1 MKKQPSKTKTEGP
14 LLKVGWWVAL
24 TLKPN
29 TAPLRCY
36 VGQIQAL
43 SNDGIRLTLLDVL
56 SGEAAGYDVYV
67 PHRNI
72 ESALV
77 ATDEHRLANFA
88 KESENWQAAMIRMQG
103 APVGS

>member
-1 MKKQPSKTKTEGP
+1 MVKITEPTLKT
-14 LLKVGWWVAL
+14 GWWVAV

-43 SNDGIRLTLLDVL
+43 DAWGLRLTLVDWFT
-56 SGEAAGYDVYV
+56 GMAAGYDLYI
-67 PHRNI
+67 PNANI

-77 ATDEHRLANFA
+77 CTEKHDLEGFA
-88 KESENWQAAMIRMQG
+88 ERAGKWQEQMDK
-103 APVGS
+103 PKP